1 MKDESGA
8 DVSIDSAWR
17 AGMMAN
23 SARDPYWQAS
33 VRNEVLSTPDL
44 QAAIEDKCAT
54 CHVPM
59 ARFAAATNGQESQ
72 VLDDG
77 LLNPQNELH
86 PFAIDGVSCTLCHQV
101 EEESLGETGS
111 FSGGY
116 VIDADL
122 PTGKRL
128 NYGPYPADD
137 TQVAIM
143 QGASGF
149 IPVQGEHMGSSE
161 FCATCHTLYTPYV
174 DANGQ
179 IAGEFPEQMPYQ
191 EWSHSDYGDTHT
203 CQDCHMPTAQ
213 GGVQVSITGGE
224 PRSPFYQHTSVGGNS
239 YMLDLLR
246 VFGEE
251 IEVTASS
258 QQFETSIERTLGQL
272 KNRTATVTFEGIDL
286 SGSQLT
292 AKVILDTQVGH
303 KFPTGFPSRRAWL
316 HFTVQDTNGQII
328 FESGAPNLDGSVV
341 GNDNDADST
350 DYEPHYTSIDS
361 PDQVQIYETIMQD
374 TQGEVTT
381 TLLRGARY
389 AKDNRLL
396 PLGFE
401 KEAAGENI
409 AVHGLA
415 VDDEDFLGGGDRI
428 QYVVD
433 VSGAEGPFTVTV
445 QLLFQSIGYRW
456 ADNLHQHQAPEITRF
471 FDYYE
476 DVSNRP
482 VLVAG
487 ETVEVSDEK

>member
-1 MKDESGA
+1 
-8 DVSIDSAWR
+8 
-17 AGMMAN
+17 
-23 SARDPYWQAS
+23 
-33 VRNEVLSTPDL
+33 
-44 QAAIEDKCAT
+44 
-54 CHVPM
+54 
-59 ARFAAATNGQESQ
+59 
-72 VLDDG
+72 
-77 LLNPQNELH
+77 
-86 PFAIDGVSCTLCHQV
+86 
-101 EEESLGETGS
+101 
-111 FSGGY
+111 
-116 VIDADL
+116 
-122 PTGKRL
+122 
-128 NYGPYPADD
+128 
-137 TQVAIM
+137 
-143 QGASGF
+143 
-149 IPVQGEHMGSSE
+149 
-161 FCATCHTLYTPYV
+161 
-174 DANGQ
+174 
-179 IAGEFPEQMPYQ
+179 
-191 EWSHSDYGDTHT
+191 
-203 CQDCHMPTAQ
+203 
-213 GGVQVSITGGE
+213 
-224 PRSPFYQHTSVGGNS
+224 
-239 YMLDLLR
+239 MLDLLR

-258 QQFETSIERTLGQL
+258 KQFESSIERTLGQL